1 MIRLLIFQALALL
14 AIAVLAL
21 LRERKPPG
29 RSALYRGALVVSGWL
44 RWLAALIAA
53 VFTVVDELDFR
64 SRVSEELRLQL
75 AQDSF
80 ESAQVKE
87 FRFR

>member
-1 MIRLLIFQALALL
+1 VIRLLIFQALALL

-21 LRERKPPG
+21 LRERKTG
-29 RSALYRGALVVSGWL
+29 RSALYRGALAVSRWL
-44 RWLAALIAA
+44 RWLAALVAA
-53 VFTVVDELDFR
+53 VFTVIDELELFAKISD
-64 SRVSEELRLQL
+64 ELRIQL

-80 ESAQVKE
+80 ESAEVKE